1 MCERY
6 DMPQYGASF
15 LAALGAAKCAA
26 GMTRVGIE
34 MISESIS
41 CCIREGD
48 EYSAAYNAVYR
59 STIFRSCMDPEGAL
73 ADAERALEYFSGIEA
88 PTLRLLASLEI
99 AASLLA
105 LGDVDASA
113 RNAASIRTECA
124 AADAAY
130 HVLRADMILAEVA
143 RRHGRIDEAVS
154 RFMEHEDYILSESS
168 NWQIAMYVRA
178 FPELLGLLA
187 TATDPDRLP
196 AHLLRMILP
205 VDARRI
211 LLASRPIMQ
220 PDAWHRLSARIVGD
234 EEAAELESESDE
246 APCRVKLF
254 GGLDVRIGD
263 HVVAD
268 RDWRKR
274 KARLLFA
281 MLVVKQGADVPRDVI
296 LEHLWPDMEEPRARN
311 NLYVVWSAM
320 KSALTPDTDKG
331 NDEGKGS
338 LGPFTE
344 SVGGVCRAVA
354 GAIRSDIDEFEA
366 MNAKARMATDEG
378 RVEAAVRSYER
389 MAEIY
394 RGPLLPGDLY
404 EDWFDDARTHYRAEF
419 GDAMLRA
426 AKLLS
431 SIDDQSRA
439 IHLLRG
445 AIAQD
450 PWREDLYQEA
460 LQRQIDVGQRSAA
473 IETYVACK
481 DRLAQDLGLDPSQ
494 ATRRLYDCILA
505 MEDGPMEMND
515 A

>member
-1 MCERY
+1 M
-6 DMPQYGASF
+6 
-15 LAALGAAKCAA
+15 
-26 GMTRVGIE
+26 
-34 MISESIS
+34 
-41 CCIREGD
+41 
-48 EYSAAYNAVYR
+48 
-59 STIFRSCMDPEGAL
+59 
-73 ADAERALEYFSGIEA
+73 EYFSGVGA
-88 PTLRLLASLEI
+88 RLLECLASLEI

-124 AADAAY
+124 AADASY

-143 RRHGRIDEAVS
+143 RREGLIDEAVA
-154 RFMEHEDYILSESS
+154 RLMEHEDYILTESS
-168 NWQIAMYVRA
+168 NWQIAMYIRA

-187 TATDPDRLP
+187 TAIDPNRLP

-211 LLASRPIMQ
+211 LLASRPIME

-234 EEAAELESESDE
+234 EEASELENESYE

-320 KSALTPDTDKG
+320 KSALTPDADK
-331 NDEGKGS
+331 EKGS

-354 GAIRSDIDEFEA
+354 GIIRSDVDEFEA
-366 MNAKARMATDEG
+366 MNVKARLAADEG
-378 RVEAAVRSYER
+378 RVEAAVRAYER

-426 AKLLS
+426 ARLLS
-431 SIDDQSRA
+431 SIDEQPRA
-439 IHLLRG
+439 IHLLRK

-460 LQRQIDVGQRSAA
+460 LKRQIDIGQRSAA
-473 IETYVACK
+473 IETYIACK

-505 MEDGPMEMND
+505 MEDGPMEMRE